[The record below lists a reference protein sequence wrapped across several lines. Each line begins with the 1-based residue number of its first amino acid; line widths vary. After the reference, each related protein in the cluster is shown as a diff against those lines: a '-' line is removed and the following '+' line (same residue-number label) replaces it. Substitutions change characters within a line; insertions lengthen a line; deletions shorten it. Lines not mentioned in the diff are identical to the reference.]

1 MEKWKQGLSNSEIKI
16 REVIIKESL
25 EWQRT
30 KFHHQGAIKGVGVDC
45 AQFLI
50 KVFHSCSLIPDL
62 KITDYPMQYGLH
74 GTEEKYLGWV
84 RKYAVEIPVAEAQPG
99 DIALFRFGRVIS
111 HGAII
116 IEWPIVIHAYN
127 PTGVILD
134 DATKFPLGDKDRLK
148 GVFSL
153 CQFSSALTPAG

>member
-1 MEKWKQGLSNSEIKI
+1 MQQKEKEIRQLI
-16 REVIIKESL
+16 VEEAL
-25 EWQRT
+25 TWQRT
-30 KFHHQGAIKGVGVDC
+30 KFHHQGSIKGVGVDC

-50 KVFHSCSLIPDL
+50 KVFHSCSLIPNL
-62 KITDYPMQYGLH
+62 KITDYAMQYGLH

-84 RKYAVEIPVAEAQPG
+84 KKYAVEIPVTDAKPG

-134 DATKFPLGDKDRLK
+134 DATKFPLGEKDRLK
-148 GVFSL
+148 GIFSL
-153 CQFSSALTPAG
+153 CQFSSVATLEI